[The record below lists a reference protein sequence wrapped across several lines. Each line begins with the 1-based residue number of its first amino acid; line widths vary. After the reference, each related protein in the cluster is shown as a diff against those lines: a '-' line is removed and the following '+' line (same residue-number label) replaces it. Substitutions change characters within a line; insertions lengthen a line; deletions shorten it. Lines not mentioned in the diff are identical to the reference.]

1 MPTVEQDVVIVGG
14 GHNALVAATLL
25 ARTGLSVRVLERQ
38 STWGGAAI
46 SGRPF
51 DVDARLSRY
60 SYLVS
65 LFPRQL
71 LAELGV
77 DVELRRRTVSSCT
90 PDGARA
96 LIVTDDEAATRRS
109 FDEVTGDPQEY
120 ERWLAWQRLVQPA
133 ADALAPTLLAPLPSA
148 ERGAQAAWARRP
160 GSCSPAPPSGPA
172 WTGPSARTWY
182 AGWC

>member
-1 MPTVEQDVVIVGG
+1 MMGRMPSVEQDVVIVGG

-25 ARTGLSVRVLERQ
+25 ARTGLSVQVLERQ
-38 STWGGAAI
+38 ATWGGAAI

-65 LFPRQL
+65 LFPRAL

-90 PDGARA
+90 PDGSRA
-96 LIVTDDEAATRRS
+96 LIVTDDVDATRRS
-109 FDEVTGDPQEY
+109 FDQVTGDQQEY
-120 ERWLAWQRLVQPA
+120 DRWLAWQRLVAPA
-133 ADALAPTLLAPLPSA
+133 AAALAPTLLLPLPSA
-148 ERGAQAAWARRP
+148 DDIR
-160 GSCSPAPPSGPA
+160 
-172 WTGPSARTWY
+172 
-182 AGWC
+182 